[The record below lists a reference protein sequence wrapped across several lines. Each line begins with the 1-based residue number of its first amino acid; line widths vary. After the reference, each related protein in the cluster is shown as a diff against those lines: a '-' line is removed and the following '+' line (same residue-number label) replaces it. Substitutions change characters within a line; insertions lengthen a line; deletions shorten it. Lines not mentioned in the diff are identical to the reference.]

1 MSRSFESLSPLEVL
15 ALAVNVEQA
24 NARRFRAFA
33 DVFQGYDAAV
43 AARFQELAV
52 EEDEHESLLTAQF
65 RKRFGDVIPVV
76 EEVEVEGVI
85 ESVDVDDAEH
95 LIFASL
101 EPTRVYELALRAE
114 RGAQEFYKRA
124 MAEST
129 DEALSTLYRE
139 LAEMEDDHAAWLET
153 KLRTLDSAVK
163 DRGDQDS
170 SDTGMNPT
178 GKVTKFNKF
187 PHNKQFQEGTD
198 YLFCAVCRVHV
209 ACRRLESGGW
219 EVQCENC
226 IGECAFCQCSMKSFC
241 FGSREEFP
249 PFPQEKSR

>member
-1 MSRSFESLSPLEVL
+1 MSRTFESLSPLEVL

-65 RKRFGDVIPVV
+65 RKRFGEVIPVV
-76 EEVEVEGVI
+76 DEVEVEGVI

-95 LIFASL
+95 LIFSSL

-124 MAEST
+124 MARTT

-139 LAEMEDDHAAWLET
+139 LAEMEDDHAGWLEE
-153 KLRTLDSAVK
+153 KLRTLGTAGK
-163 DRGDQDS
+163 DVSKRAKPNRG
-170 SDTGMNPT
+170 
-178 GKVTKFNKF
+178 
-187 PHNKQFQEGTD
+187 
-198 YLFCAVCRVHV
+198 
-209 ACRRLESGGW
+209 
-219 EVQCENC
+219 
-226 IGECAFCQCSMKSFC
+226 
-241 FGSREEFP
+241 
-249 PFPQEKSR
+249 